1 MTLPPIKLNFLK
13 AITDGTG
20 ILQHSKFRTPNRLEG
35 YTTDDNARAL
45 IAATKHRQIKENSQ
59 TGKPWITPAVVA
71 RTLIVIVVAIAVI
84 LLELILNLQY
94 SLLNLPLMLWTAFAF
109 FLIWVFSLVH
119 LLLVWA
125 SNTYVLRN
133 DSLEIRTGILTSRSF
148 IVAATG
154 FADMEV
160 TKSIIGRIL
169 NFGDIIIRT
178 QDESGADKIMQTIRN
193 PMKVSGQI
201 REVMS
206 RPIVRIEGQP
216 PTETKK

>member
-1 MTLPPIKLNFLK
+1 
-13 AITDGTG
+13 
-20 ILQHSKFRTPNRLEG
+20 
-35 YTTDDNARAL
+35 
-45 IAATKHRQIKENSQ
+45 
-59 TGKPWITPAVVA
+59 
-71 RTLIVIVVAIAVI
+71 
-84 LLELILNLQY
+84 
-94 SLLNLPLMLWTAFAF
+94 MLWTAFAF

-119 LLLVWA
+119 LLLVRA

-148 IVAATG
+148 VVAASG

-169 NFGDIIIRT
+169 NSGDIIIRT
-178 QDESGADKIMQTIRN
+178 QAESGSDKIMQTIRN

-206 RPIVRIEGQP
+206 KPIVRIEGQP

>member
-1 MTLPPIKLNFLK
+1 M
-13 AITDGTG
+13 
-20 ILQHSKFRTPNRLEG
+20 S
-35 YTTDDNARAL
+35 RASSG
-45 IAATKHRQIKENSQ
+45 NSSPVLW
-59 TGKPWITPAVVA
+59 TGKPWITPAIVA
-71 RTLIVIVVAIAVI
+71 RTIIVIVVAIAAI
-84 LLELILNLQY
+84 LIELILKLSY
-94 SLLNLPLMLWTAFAF
+94 SPLNLPLTLWTAIAF
-109 FLIWVFSLVH
+109 FLIWVASLVH

-125 SNTYVLRN
+125 SNTYILRN

-148 IVAATG
+148 VVAASG

-160 TKSIIGRIL
+160 RKSIIGRIL

-206 RPIVRIEGQP
+206 KPMVRIEGMP

>member
-1 MTLPPIKLNFLK
+1 MSE
-13 AITDGTG
+13 ASSG
-20 ILQHSKFRTPNRLEG
+20 
-35 YTTDDNARAL
+35 
-45 IAATKHRQIKENSQ
+45 NSGSVLW

-109 FLIWVFSLVH
+109 FLIWAFSLVH

>member
-1 MTLPPIKLNFLK
+1 MSQRIS
-13 AITDGTG
+13 G
-20 ILQHSKFRTPNRLEG
+20 
-35 YTTDDNARAL
+35 
-45 IAATKHRQIKENSQ
+45 NSSQ
-59 TGKPWITPAVVA
+59 VLWEGKPWITPAAVA
-71 RTLIVIVVAIAVI
+71 RTIIVMVVAIAVI
-84 LLELILNLQY
+84 LLE
-94 SLLNLPLMLWTAFAF
+94 SLFKLHYPFMNLPLILWTGLIF
-109 FLIWVFSLVH
+109 FLIWAFSLVH

-133 DSLEIRTGILTSRSF
+133 DSLEIRSGILTSRSF
-148 IVAATG
+148 VVAASG

-160 TKSIIGRIL
+160 TKSIAGRIL

-206 RPIVRIEGQP
+206 KPMVRIEGQAP
-216 PTETKK
+216 SETRK

>member
-1 MTLPPIKLNFLK
+1 M
-13 AITDGTG
+13 
-20 ILQHSKFRTPNRLEG
+20 S
-35 YTTDDNARAL
+35 RASSG
-45 IAATKHRQIKENSQ
+45 NSSPVLW

-71 RTLIVIVVAIAVI
+71 RTIIVIVVAIAAI
-84 LLELILNLQY
+84 LLELIVQSRT
-94 SLLNLPLMLWTAFAF
+94 SLPSMPLMPLTLWTAFAF
-109 FLIWVFSLVH
+109 FLIWVASLVH

-125 SNTYVLRN
+125 SKTYVLRN

-148 IVAATG
+148 VVAASG

-160 TKSIIGRIL
+160 TKSIVGRIL

-178 QDESGADKIMQTIRN
+178 QDESGADKVMHTIRN

-206 RPIVRIEGQP
+206 KPMVRIEGMP

>member
-1 MTLPPIKLNFLK
+1 MSR
-13 AITDGTG
+13 ASTG
-20 ILQHSKFRTPNRLEG
+20 
-35 YTTDDNARAL
+35 
-45 IAATKHRQIKENSQ
+45 NSDSVLW
-59 TGKPWITPAVVA
+59 TGKPWITPAAVA
-71 RTLIVIVVAIAVI
+71 RTIIVVVVAVAVI
-84 LLELILNLQY
+84 LFELVLNLQY
-94 SLLNLPLMLWTAFAF
+94 SVLNLPLMLWTAFAF

-133 DSLEIRTGILTSRSF
+133 DSLEIRTGILTSRAF
-148 IVAATG
+148 VVAASG

-169 NFGDIIIRT
+169 NSGDIIIRT
-178 QDESGADKIMQTIRN
+178 QDESGADKIMHTIRD

-206 RPIVRIEGQP
+206 RPIVRIDGQP